1 MTNQLDFFFFTIV
14 KIQSK
19 TRTEGIQ
26 ICDHVSDLNSN
37 NIIYQN
43 IILRLSMEGKYTNH
57 CCGLQTT
64 KEECTA

>member
-1 MTNQLDFFFFTIV
+1 MKNQLNFFFTIV

-26 ICDHVSDLNSN
+26 ICDHVSDSN
-37 NIIYQN
+37 TNIFHQN
-43 IILRLSMEGKYTNH
+43 IILHLSMEEKYTNH
-57 CCGLQTT
+57 CCGLQTA